1 MNSDLP
7 ADGNWSLI
15 DVLTAV
21 GVHKKLFFCT
31 LIAGTLISIAVAYLL
46 PRWFTASTLILPPQ
60 QQQSAANS
68 ALAQLGALAG
78 VVGAGASVKSSDGMY
93 LALMKTRRLQDA
105 LIDKFKLKERYG
117 ASTYLEA
124 RKELNERIAIFSD
137 KKSGLITVEVEDQ
150 DAKFAADVAN
160 AHVDQLRK
168 MLLILAVTD
177 AQQRRVF
184 FESQVLKTKESLS
197 QAELLFRKMQ
207 KESGLIVSQS
217 LAESGVKEAAQ
228 IKAQIAAKEVQLRI
242 VSRFVTTE
250 NQDFQRVAAELGAL
264 RQQLNRLE
272 TGVGSSPSS
281 PSSPDAAGLV
291 AVQAFRDMKI
301 QEALLEI
308 YIRQL
313 EAARADESREGPL
326 LQQVDVATPPE
337 RALKPRRLVVVAVG
351 VVITFF
357 IAFVTAVLLFLVKGS
372 SNHERWQQARKAWAS

>member
-31 LIAGTLISIAVAYLL
+31 LIAGTLISIAIAYLL

-150 DAKFAADVAN
+150 DAKFAADLAN

-197 QAELLFRKMQ
+197 QAELLFRRMQ

-281 PSSPDAAGLV
+281 PSSTDAAGLV

-357 IAFVTAVLLFLVKGS
+357 VAFVTAVLLFLVKGS
-372 SNHERWQQARKAWAS
+372 SNHERWQQARKAWVS

>member
-21 GVHKKLFFCT
+21 GVHKKFFFCT
-31 LIAGTLISIAVAYLL
+31 LIAGTLISIVIAYLL

-117 ASTYLEA
+117 AGNYLEA
-124 RKELNERIAIFSD
+124 RKELNERVAIFSD
-137 KKSGLITVEVEDQ
+137 KKSGLITIEVEDQ
-150 DAKFAADVAN
+150 DSKFAADLAN

-184 FESQVLKTKESLS
+184 FESQVVKTKDSLS

-228 IKAQIAAKEVQLRI
+228 IKAQIAAREVQLRI
-242 VSRFVTTE
+242 VSRFATTE

-264 RQQLNRLE
+264 RQQLDRLE

-281 PSSPDAAGLV
+281 HGSADTAGLV

-337 RALKPRRLVVVAVG
+337 RALKPRRLVVVGVG
-351 VVITFF
+351 VVVTFF
-357 IAFVTAVLLFLVKGS
+357 VAFVTAILLFLVKGK
-372 SNHERWQQARKAWAS
+372 SNNERWQQARKAWAS

>member
-1 MNSDLP
+1 
-7 ADGNWSLI
+7 
-15 DVLTAV
+15 
-21 GVHKKLFFCT
+21 
-31 LIAGTLISIAVAYLL
+31 
-46 PRWFTASTLILPPQ
+46 
-60 QQQSAANS
+60 
-68 ALAQLGALAG
+68 
-78 VVGAGASVKSSDGMY
+78 
-93 LALMKTRRLQDA
+93 
-105 LIDKFKLKERYG
+105 
-117 ASTYLEA
+117 
-124 RKELNERIAIFSD
+124 
-137 KKSGLITVEVEDQ
+137 
-150 DAKFAADVAN
+150 
-160 AHVDQLRK
+160 
-168 MLLILAVTD
+168 
-177 AQQRRVF
+177 
-184 FESQVLKTKESLS
+184 
-197 QAELLFRKMQ
+197 
-207 KESGLIVSQS
+207 
-217 LAESGVKEAAQ
+217 
-228 IKAQIAAKEVQLRI
+228 
-242 VSRFVTTE
+242 VTTE